1 MKQLLIFISL
11 FLAIVCNINAQSIA
25 ANQFNGRLQ
34 MTAVSNVSDSIWSI
48 TGYFTNSVN
57 KHTTTQIAVNDKFFC
72 QIGANTYVGRISV
85 INSASD
91 VTKLITFRVICNYP
105 NPPNNIGAIVRLTS
119 NNYPVYVDGI
129 PNALQAGIQNY
140 LVTLINTQTVTSG
153 LTTILTNSNN
163 AGGIKITNL
172 GTPTVNSDATTK
184 LYVDAQRDTS
194 INRATRALR
203 DTSKY
208 LKTLFRRDTTIAIEA
223 GETVVPHLDFE
234 PIAQQYNNVHYML
247 KSTPTDTGEIV
258 FFLPYDADYFR
269 GVTFYAYAE
278 NVGLVRGLNNAAH
291 FMNRKNYLVLNKG
304 QSALIRSLPDSLD
317 GLYRWYITRII
328 DTIPTPAN
336 PTITLTG
343 PVTGTGT
350 TSIATAITDNSVTT
364 TKILDANVTLN
375 KLASN
380 SVNSAKIVD
389 ASVSLTDMATNSVN
403 GSKIVDYSING
414 DDIGYSI
421 LRAGDASNAILRFA
435 NGSVLTTPVNGAWE
449 WDSNKLNFTIGG
461 VRKRFGMFTDAAPT
475 GGQLMIGNGVDFTL
489 ANLTNGYAQTITNGS
504 GTISI
509 TPDTTKVIPFIPNA
523 EISNGTRN
531 GYFWNR
537 TSGIFGHQFYRNG
550 FRVFNNSA
558 ISTGASTGMSI
569 THIASGN
576 YIQIQ
581 PTITSSN
588 VPYLD
593 IAASG
598 SERGDKTVR
607 FEEKGT
613 TIPMLYNS
621 ISANNQAVATYQIDG
636 ENSIEYITN
645 ATPTDVTLPEIT
657 ATPTAANQVGVGA
670 IIYICVN
677 ASTGKNINGSGSDV
691 IIRHGSSATVTT
703 VTTTGG
709 TYYLKKFVALELN
722 TWGEF

>member
-1 MKQLLIFISL
+1 MRIL
-11 FLAIVCNINAQSIA
+11 FLFLLALITLQVNAQKIIGS
-25 ANQFNGRLQ
+25 
-34 MTAVSNVSDSIWSI
+34 
-48 TGYFTNSVN
+48 
-57 KHTTTQIAVNDKFFC
+57 TTTAGGDLQ
-72 QIGANTYVGRISV
+72 GT
-85 INSASD
+85 
-91 VTKLITFRVICNYP
+91 YP
-105 NPPNNIGAIVRLTS
+105 NPTIKSNI
-119 NNYPVYVDGI
+119 
-129 PNALQAGIQNY
+129 
-140 LVTLINTQTVTSG
+140 INT
-153 LTTILTNSNN
+153 
-163 AGGIKITNL
+163 ANL
-172 GTPTVNSDATTK
+172 TPT
-184 LYVDAQRDTS
+184 
-194 INRATRALR
+194 LR
-203 DTSKY
+203 DSLTM
-208 LKTLFRRDTTIAIEA
+208 RRDTTIKLASGA
-223 GETVVPHLDFE
+223 DFVPELSISGDLARIYEDVYIISQGAFE
-234 PIAQQYNNVHYML
+234 
-247 KSTPTDTGEIV
+247 DTSIV
-258 FFLPYDADYFR
+258 FFLTEPLEEHKNIVFHVMNYGSFAGRVNLNTVYIHSMSAIS
-269 GVTFYAYAE
+269 TSLLE
-278 NVGLVRGLNNAAH
+278 NGQRVEIRAIEEYSVPGTYGWY
-291 FMNRKNYLVLNKG
+291 MNKIL
-304 QSALIRSLPDSLD
+304 
-317 GLYRWYITRII
+317 
-328 DTIPTPAN
+328 DTIPASVLPE
-336 PTITLTG
+336 ITLTG
-343 PVTGTGT
+343 AVTGTGSFNNIPT
-350 TSIATAITDNSVTT
+350 TLTNNIVTT
-364 TKILDANVTLN
+364 VKILDANVTLN

-389 ASVSLTDMATNSVN
+389 ASVSLADMAANSVN

-475 GGQLMIGNGVDFTL
+475 GGQLMIGNGTDFTL
-489 ANLTNGYAQTITNGS
+489 ANLTAGYAQTVTNGS
-504 GTISI
+504 GSI
-509 TPDTTKVIPFIPNA
+509 TVNPDTTKVIPFIPNA

-558 ISTGASTGMSI
+558 ISTGAATGMSI

-598 SERGDKTVR
+598 SERGDKNVR

-703 VTTTGG
+703 FTTTGG